1 MEHSSSARG
10 LIERAFTQA
19 RRSGKPEWWVM
30 AIPVLKNRLLQI
42 TGQTFKE
49 SDFGASTF
57 REFLQNNTDVLEIDS
72 SFLPGTVTLKSA
84 ESANPSHD
92 ASAPQR
98 NRIREDLWRAIMD
111 YSSGNRYVWDA
122 DSSSAIIAP
131 EGSDGPFLPTISAET
146 MTEWK
151 REFLWSLPEIPD
163 DSSVT
168 AWQTQSLPTTALPP
182 ALRVQ
187 WNRLVK
193 HKIQSLLREWFESH
207 GIPLPPIVHPAI
219 TVEKRDDTDLFRE
232 FVIKC
237 IAQMS
242 KEELEKLSIPSSV
255 AFRVNSCR

>member
-1 MEHSSSARG
+1 MEHPLSAQQ
-10 LIERAFTQA
+10 LIERAFAQA

-57 REFLQNNTDVLEIDS
+57 REFIQNNTDVLEIDS
-72 SFLPGTVTLKSA
+72 SFLPGAVTLKSA
-84 ESANPSHD
+84 AGASQSHE
-92 ASAPQR
+92 ASSPQR
-98 NRIREDLWRAIMD
+98 NRIREDLWRAILD

-122 DSSSAIIAP
+122 DSSSAIVAP
-131 EGSDGPFLPTISAET
+131 EGNDGPFLPTISAET

-151 REFLWSLPEIPD
+151 REFLASLSETPD
-163 DSSVT
+163 DSRVT
-168 AWQTQSLPTTALPP
+168 VWQTRSLPTAALPP
-182 ALRVQ
+182 VLRLQ
-187 WNRLVK
+187 WNRFVK
-193 HKIQSLLREWFESH
+193 HKVQSSLREWFESQH
-207 GIPLPPIVHPAI
+207 IVSPPLIHPAI
-219 TVEKRDDTDLFRE
+219 APEECDDTELFRE

-237 IAQMS
+237 LARMS

>member
-1 MEHSSSARG
+1 MEHSSSARS

-42 TGQTFKE
+42 TGQTFRE

-57 REFLQNNTDVLEIDS
+57 REFLQNNTDLLEIDN
-72 SFLPGTVTLKSA
+72 SFLPGAVTLKSA
-84 ESANPSHD
+84 EGASSSRD
-92 ASAPQR
+92 ASSPQR

-111 YSSGNRYVWDA
+111 YSSGNKYLWDVG
-122 DSSSAIIAP
+122 SSSAIVAL
-131 EGSDGPFLPTISAET
+131 EGSDGPFLPTISAGT

-151 REFLWSLPEIPD
+151 REFLGSLPEIPN

-168 AWQTQSLPTTALPP
+168 AWQTQSLPATALPP
-182 ALRVQ
+182 PLRVQ

-193 HKIQSLLREWFESH
+193 HKIQSLLREWFESQH
-207 GIPLPPIVHPAI
+207 INSPPLVHPVI
-219 TVEKRDDTDLFRE
+219 PSEKRDDTELFRE
-232 FVIKC
+232 FLIKC

>member
-49 SDFGASTF
+49 SDFGASSF

-72 SFLPGTVTLKSA
+72 SFLPGAVTLKSA
-84 ESANPSHD
+84 ENASPSHD
-92 ASAPQR
+92 TSSPQR

-151 REFLWSLPEIPD
+151 REFLGSLPEIPA

-168 AWQTQSLPTTALPP
+168 TWQTQSLPATALPP

-187 WNRLVK
+187 WNRFVK
-193 HKIQSLLREWFESH
+193 HKIQSLLREWFESQ
-207 GIPLPPIVHPAI
+207 GIPLPPLVHPAI
-219 TVEKRDDTDLFRE
+219 PAEKRDETELFRE